1 MSKKSDDFTKEVERI
16 NKELRNISNNGQ
28 EKKTTYNSNLFDGG
42 DDIDPSDAF
51 KYWEKK
57 EELERAVKKYP
68 NSKDTIQMLQEKR
81 ARLEREK
88 ERKKNKRNN
97 RLKSVISAIAAA
109 ATLTTSAYMAEK
121 LISKDKDNTK
131 ITKAMETLTNLGKD
145 ELLRNQLAFMEG
157 DEFVVKNNSV
167 SDYSKLDADT
177 PMEVYIY
184 KMAIDNKEEF
194 NKFIQSVTYENDLYC
209 YTDFDQFLRINGY
222 YDTKTGIISD
232 VVFENYMEATL
243 LDAYNNNTL
252 SSYEEEF
259 YTSNLEEE
267 NHRTR

>member
-28 EKKTTYNSNLFDGG
+28 EKKATYNSNLFDGG

-51 KYWEKK
+51 KYWKKK
-57 EELERAVKKYP
+57 EELERAVREYP
-68 NSKDTIQMLQEKR
+68 NSKDTIQKLQEKR
-81 ARLEREK
+81 AELIKEK
-88 ERKKNKRNN
+88 ERKNNKRNN

-109 ATLTTSAYMAEK
+109 ATLTTGAYMAK
-121 LISKDKDNTK
+121 KSNDYTK
-131 ITKAMETLTNLGKD
+131 INRAIETLTNLGKD
-145 ELLRNQLAFMEG
+145 ELLKNQLAVMEG
-157 DEFVVKNNSV
+157 DKVVVKNNSV

-177 PMEVYIY
+177 PMEVYVY
-184 KMAIDNKEEF
+184 EMAIDNDEEF
-194 NKFIQSVTYENDLYC
+194 KKFIQSVTYENDLYC

-222 YDTKTGIISD
+222 YDQTTNKESSK
-232 VVFENYMEATL
+232 VFENYMEATL